1 MDRDYLII
9 GAGLVAVGVLFW
21 LRQQPVSDNPQ
32 DESLIDSAL
41 TLWDETVSSEKPDLE
56 SMSTSEQMLQMLM
69 RHESYSATPYQLDD
83 GAGMTWG
90 YGHKGTSKETP
101 PSYISKADAYALFR
115 QDVVNRAEH
124 WVKLYVNIDLSQNEF
139 DALVS
144 IAFNMS
150 PQSFK
155 KFAAS
160 VNDGQGI
167 DGIAQESVSWVKP
180 QYTRGIQRRRNDE
193 MRVFNEGIY
202 QT

>member
-9 GAGLVAVGVLFW
+9 GAGLVAVGVFLW
-21 LRQQPVSDNPQ
+21 LRQSPVSSDPQ
-32 DESLIDSAL
+32 DESLIDSTL
-41 TLWDETVSSEKPDLE
+41 TLLDEAMSSEKPDLE
-56 SMSTSEQMLQMLM
+56 SMSTSDEMLQMLM
-69 RHESYSATPYQLDD
+69 KHESYSATPYQLDD

-124 WVKLYVNIDLSQNEF
+124 WVKLYVNINLTQNEF

-160 VNDGQGI
+160 VNDGDGI
-167 DGIAQESVSWVKP
+167 DAIAQESISWVKP
-180 QYTRGIQRRRNDE
+180 IYTNGIRRRRNSE

-202 QT
+202 QA